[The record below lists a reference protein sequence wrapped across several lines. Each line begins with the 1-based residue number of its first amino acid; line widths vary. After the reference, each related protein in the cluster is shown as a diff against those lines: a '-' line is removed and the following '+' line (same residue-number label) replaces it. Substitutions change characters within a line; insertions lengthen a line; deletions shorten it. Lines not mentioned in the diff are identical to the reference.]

1 MKVSKLECLP
11 VHAGWRKN
19 FVFVRVETDSG
30 IVGWGEAYSQYDRDR
45 AIAAQVEELGRYVVG
60 RDPFHIIK
68 SGEFES

>member
-30 IVGWGEAYSQYDRDR
+30 IVGWGEGNTQNPSKSICRLNLERLRDVR
-45 AIAAQVEELGRYVVG
+45 RW
-60 RDPFHIIK
+60 
-68 SGEFES
+68 